1 MTRSI
6 PTIFLSLLGSLLFW
20 SCCPEDPFVATKIP
34 VIPEDSAKKAYL
46 RVIIIDPDITPVDVA
61 IDGEAMFTS
70 PVGHLDYPEDI
81 YEAQFWP
88 VDTAARELTFTVPG
102 DSPLATA
109 PISCPTGSYQ
119 TAYLFKNEGGQH
131 QILLT
136 SDNPKSVPGISEVRY
151 RIVNLARQSPTVD
164 ILFKDQ
170 SSGKEFKVEDLGF
183 GDTTAILTQT
193 SSLQKELKVVN
204 SDTGEEIIVLP
215 NVLLPG
221 SSVVTL
227 VMAGELRPRG
237 DDKFFFF
244 NIFTD
249 SRLDDKTDLYGSL
262 PLPLELVAVR
272 FVNLVGYADSTL
284 DLAFEDKLYGCDYPE
299 CFRRNLPKQ
308 NEAVIAVAPL
318 GTDPQYAE
326 KGYFFLSKL
335 LDIANMF
342 RVEVHRLEFYDTGDK
357 QTILVSKQPFN
368 SRASGRYTFVAHG
381 PFVAD
386 AARAGATIIE
396 DLTPAPAPGMANVR
410 FFHGAYSSFPDEELQ
425 IRINGQTGPQMAYG
439 QAPSPEGMFMT
450 TGASGSATV
459 QVLDESGAVV
469 HTQNAVEFKAG
480 KTYTVF
486 LSEGPD
492 GSGLFLKPLAEDV
505 VPE

>member
-6 PTIFLSLLGSLLFW
+6 PTILLSLLGSILFW

-34 VIPEDSAKKAYL
+34 VIPEDSAKQAYL
-46 RVIIIDPDITPVDVA
+46 RVIIIDPDITPVNVA
-61 IDGEAMFTS
+61 VDGEAMFTA
-70 PVGHLDYPEDI
+70 PVGHLDYPEEV

-88 VDTAARELTFTVPG
+88 VDTAARELTFAAPG
-102 DSPLATA
+102 ETPLATTA
-109 PISCPTGSYQ
+109 ISCPTGSYQ
-119 TAYLFKNEGGQH
+119 TAYLFKDDIGQH

-136 SDNPKSVPGISEVRY
+136 NDNPKSVPGISEVRY

-204 SDTGEEIIVLP
+204 SNTGEEIIALP

-237 DDKFFFF
+237 NDKFFFF

-272 FVNLVGYADSTL
+272 FINLVGYADSTL
-284 DLAFEDKLYGCDYPE
+284 DLALEDKLYGCDFPE

-342 RVEVHRLEFYDTGDK
+342 RVEVHSLEFYDTSDK
-357 QTILVSKQPFN
+357 QTVLVSKQAFDSKP
-368 SRASGRYTFVAHG
+368 SGRYTFVAFG
-381 PFVAD
+381 PFDQSQAQ
-386 AARAGATIIE
+386 ATIVE
-396 DLTPAPAPGMANVR
+396 DLTPAPAAGMVNVR
-410 FFHGAYSSFPDEELQ
+410 FFHGAYASFPSEKLQ
-425 IRINGQTGPQMAYG
+425 IRISGQTGPLMEYG
-439 QAPSPEGMFMT
+439 QAPSPQSMFMT
-450 TGASGSATV
+450 TGPTASANV

-469 HTQNAVEFKAG
+469 HTQNAVEFKAD

-492 GSGLFLKPLAEDV
+492 GNGLFLKPLAEDV